1 MTALYLSHHP
11 QRSSF
16 TLAIA
21 GRSRSKLEAIKNELD
36 PDVKIIE
43 VDVNNFEDVERV
55 VKQVKVVANTVGPYW
70 RYSTP
75 VVRCVK
81 SMVSL
86 HIMLVARY

>member
-1 MTALYLSHHP
+1 MSVRESGYCGRLAALYLSHHP

-21 GRSRSKLEAIKNELD
+21 GRSRSKLEELKKELD
-36 PDVKIIE
+36 PDVTIFE

-75 VVRCVK
+75 VVQCV
-81 SMVSL
+81 
-86 HIMLVARY
+86 YF